1 MKLQTATPAPRS
13 LRLMAVDEKPRTL
26 ITDCLVIK
34 HFLRKI
40 IILHHQIRFNFS
52 VKVNGILSTEIFGTC
67 KRNDV
72 LLIVACLNSDAQ
84 VGVEEGTHTLLTAHL
99 SAILMESRST
109 VRDAI
114 QTTVDHVLEQH
125 HQAAKAHQKLQASLS
140 VAVNSV
146 MSVVTGS
153 TNSSFR
159 KTCLQAL
166 QATDTQELGTKLH
179 KIFHDVTQHRFLHHC
194 SCDVKQVSVK

>member
-1 MKLQTATPAPRS
+1 M
-13 LRLMAVDEKPRTL
+13 
-26 ITDCLVIK
+26 
-34 HFLRKI
+34 
-40 IILHHQIRFNFS
+40 
-52 VKVNGILSTEIFGTC
+52 NGILSTEVFGAE
-67 KRNDV
+67 NEP
-72 LLIVACLNSDAQ
+72 ILNLWNGIALVVNYQHYVRSP
-84 VGVEEGTHTLLTAHL
+84 HFAHL
-99 SAILMESRST
+99 SAILMESCSA

-114 QTTVDHVLEQH
+114 QSTVDHVLEQH

-153 TNSSFR
+153 TNNSFR
-159 KTCLQAL
+159 KTCFQAL

-194 SCDVKQVSVK
+194 SCDVKQVKPEEAEQIKDKVNKRNELIKIRREFF